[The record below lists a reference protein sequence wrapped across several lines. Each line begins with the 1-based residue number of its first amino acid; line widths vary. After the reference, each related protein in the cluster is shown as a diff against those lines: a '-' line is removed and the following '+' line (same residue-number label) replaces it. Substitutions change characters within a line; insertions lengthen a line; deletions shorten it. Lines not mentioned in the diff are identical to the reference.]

1 MTKRIILFLLGFVL
15 LGSIR
20 AKEVNKETASVT
32 AVKALHKFAAGFS
45 GNVQSVSPVM
55 YQGTKAYYVVDKE
68 RLKEMKTNID
78 SLAMS
83 ATPIPRTLHM
93 SLLKIRDMSLLTTPP
108 HNRQPIETVI
118 DGL

>member
-15 LGSIR
+15 LGSIH

-55 YQGTKAYYVVDKE
+55 YQGTKAYYVVNFAPQGWVLVAAEHGRKGY
-68 RLKEMKTNID
+68 I
-78 SLAMS
+78 
-83 ATPIPRTLHM
+83 I
-93 SLLKIRDMSLLTTPP
+93 
-108 HNRQPIETVI
+108 
-118 DGL
+118 